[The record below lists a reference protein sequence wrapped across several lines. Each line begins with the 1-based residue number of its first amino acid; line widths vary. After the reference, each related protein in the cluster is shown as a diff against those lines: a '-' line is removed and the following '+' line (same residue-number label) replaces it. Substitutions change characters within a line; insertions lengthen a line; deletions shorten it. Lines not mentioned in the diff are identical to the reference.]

1 MHYTTLV
8 GGVLNACQSLNQ
20 SPDVVAIYIYRYGAF
35 EIEKSGCYEKV
46 PNILTPTNKHNE
58 CSQCEDG
65 YIYIYIYMTETKLEA
80 KMVSYSLF
88 IIIMSHTFLKR
99 RAMQVVSWFDLHKP
113 LFM

>member
-1 MHYTTLV
+1 MVFFKYMHYTTLV

-35 EIEKSGCYEKV
+35 EIETSGCYEKV

-65 YIYIYIYMTETKLEA
+65 YIYI
-80 KMVSYSLF
+80 
-88 IIIMSHTFLKR
+88 
-99 RAMQVVSWFDLHKP
+99 
-113 LFM
+113 